1 MTIGVDFMG
10 QFKSEKCASCQS
22 VLPSDGPDDDVVLNF
37 CPFCG
42 SRVSESKLP
51 TPGKPEKHIQSL
63 KQTDGGYVLPFD
75 DQAQNKTKADLASR
89 GGNETPQKTFKQT
102 PEDPNSQQND
112 FPAIS
117 PPVSDSIHDDAD
129 LLLLDLDLVR
139 SQEEAQSP
147 TPELYKK
154 PAKLKHA
161 PESSFSKSSLI
172 PNDDSNVLPM
182 PGEVKMPKAQPVA
195 KDVSTANASGD
206 TLAGLEDEEDQLD
219 LAMAEEVVDLTADS
233 DDDDLDDV
241 AADDELELNYEIKPE
256 ETAPI
261 VGLNMLQQQVGRPS
275 SWDRVP
281 VPELAGASDQ
291 SSVYELSVDPE
302 EVAEKGCPSCDASMS
317 FDMVVCSACG
327 YSIQLGR
334 HVDGLEGEPT
344 TGRFDRSGR
353 FVAASAKYEED
364 QEYYHRQHLFN
375 DVYFPTVVL
384 LAMLVFLVFTVMVIS
399 PNEMVNRDIVEAVIP
414 SKVVAVAP
422 ATPNAGLNAP
432 RMGGVA
438 ASFMA
443 GLAPPLPPPPLTV
456 QQRWFCIAYL
466 FGTNLLEIA
475 LKIPFIFIGML
486 LVARLFGVSF
496 GGVVTAITKMLA
508 IAMATHVIT
517 FFIESILFIITEGLP
532 LMGLG
537 IYVSFPFTVFTFISL
552 TMRFF
557 ELDIQEAI
565 VMYLASYLLPV
576 FAAMFMLMWVVSAL
590 T

>member
-1 MTIGVDFMG
+1 MAEPKI
-10 QFKSEKCASCQS
+10 Q
-22 VLPSDGPDDDVVLNF
+22 
-37 CPFCG
+37 
-42 SRVSESKLP
+42 
-51 TPGKPEKHIQSL
+51 TPVKPENHIQQL
-63 KQTDGGYVLPFD
+63 KQTDGGYLLAFD
-75 DQAQNKTKADLASR
+75 DDVQGETQEDLASD
-89 GGNETPQKTFKQT
+89 GGIKPPQETPKRSPQPPSSSQT
-102 PEDPNSQQND
+102 DS
-112 FPAIS
+112 PAVL
-117 PPVSDSIHDDAD
+117 PPLPDSIQDNDNAD
-129 LLLLDLDLVR
+129 LLVLDLDLVR
-139 SQEEAQSP
+139 SEEDAQSP
-147 TPELYKK
+147 PPELHEK
-154 PAKLKHA
+154 PSKLKHA
-161 PESSFSKSSLI
+161 PESSFSKTRFI
-172 PNDDSNVLPM
+172 PSDDSNVLPM
-182 PGEVKMPKAQPVA
+182 PGEVKTPKAEPVA
-195 KDVSTANASGD
+195 KDIPTANLSND

-233 DDDDLDDV
+233 VDDDLDDASGGLV
-241 AADDELELNYEIKPE
+241 VTDAADDDTFDLDYKIKPE

-261 VGLNMLQQQVGRPS
+261 VGLNMLQQQVGRLS

-302 EVAEKGCPSCDASMS
+302 EVAEKVCPSCNASMS
-317 FDMVVCSACG
+317 FDTVVCSTCG

-334 HVDGLEGEPT
+334 HVDGLDSEPT
-344 TGRFDRSGR
+344 RDRFDRPER
-353 FVAASAKYEED
+353 FVLESAKYEED

-399 PNEMVNRDIVEAVIP
+399 PKEMVNRDIVEAVIP
-414 SKVVAVAP
+414 SKVVAVVP
-422 ATPNAGLNAP
+422 AAPNAGLNAP
-432 RMGGVA
+432 GMGGVA
-438 ASFMA
+438 ASFMTGFA
-443 GLAPPLPPPPLTV
+443 SPLPLPPLTI

-466 FGTNLLEIA
+466 FGTNLLKIA
-475 LKIPFIFIGML
+475 IKIPFIFIGML

-508 IAMATHVIT
+508 IAMAAHVIT

-537 IYVSFPFTVFTFISL
+537 VYVSFPFTVFTFVSL

-576 FAAMFMLMWVVSAL
+576 FAAMFMLMWVVTAL